1 MVVSAL
7 DASLVVGNFGT
18 VLDVVITVLSSSS
31 SAPGDKR
38 GDISLTCEI
47 LPVLLHFYYN
57 FEGRCARTANPCQMA

>member
-47 LPVLLHFYYN
+47 LPVLLRFYYT
-57 FEGRCARTANPCQMA
+57 FEGRCAHTANPH